1 MVSYIDERSWGATH
15 RKWMRR
21 EWDTQTV
28 HAVEIRSGTRCASC
42 ANDRGK
48 IKGRKGGGPLD
59 EAGVRAVVLTKE
71 DKRKGK
77 GGAGMGND
85 GAG

>member
-28 HAVEIRSGTRCASC
+28 HAVEIRLGTRCASC

-59 EAGVRAVVLTKE
+59 EARVRANVSPKE
-71 DKRKGK
+71 ERKEMK
-77 GGAGMGND
+77 GGSGTKDEA
-85 GAG
+85 